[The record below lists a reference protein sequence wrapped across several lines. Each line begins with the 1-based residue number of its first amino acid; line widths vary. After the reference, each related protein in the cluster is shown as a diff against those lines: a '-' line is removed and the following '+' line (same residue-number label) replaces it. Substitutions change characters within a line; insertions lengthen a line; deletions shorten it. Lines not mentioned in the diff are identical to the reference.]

1 MLPNLLYQGAE
12 AKILLNEKEN
22 LITKERVPKSYR
34 IKELDEK
41 IIKHRTKSEK
51 KLLEKASKIINAPN
65 PLPLKEFNII
75 EMPYIKGKK
84 LSEHLDNFPLEKQK
98 EILKVVGQ
106 ETSKL
111 HDNDIIHGDLTTS
124 NLILV
129 EGKND
134 NERNDEVNDN
144 ERLINNKQRDKS
156 STLTILKRS
165 IMTKSDAKQSIIY
178 FLDFGLGFIS
188 KKSRR

>member
-1 MLPNLLYQGAE
+1 
-12 AKILLNEKEN
+12 
-22 LITKERVPKSYR
+22 
-34 IKELDEK
+34 
-41 IIKHRTKSEK
+41 
-51 KLLEKASKIINAPN
+51 
-65 PLPLKEFNII
+65 
-75 EMPYIKGKK
+75 MPYIKGKK

-188 KKSRR
+188 KKVEDKAVDLHLIKQALEAKHFRNWETLFNEFLKGYDNSKEASKVLERLKVVEKGGDIRINTPAPRIYN